1 MVKKL
6 CVFFMPHSVDGDI
19 LSTAAKDNGRLHF
32 WTFAEPF
39 R

>member
-1 MVKKL
+1 
-6 CVFFMPHSVDGDI
+6 MPHSVDGDI

-39 R
+39 RWAKAKGEC